1 MKNSMHKAQAYD
13 LKRET
18 KTKRR
23 KHGFFKV
30 IEWKHKI
37 NIKSFRFIKTEVFHN
52 DNSKMQHDIK
62 FFFLLIVGHPTI
74 ELYTM

>member
-30 IEWKHKI
+30 IE
-37 NIKSFRFIKTEVFHN
+37 
-52 DNSKMQHDIK
+52 
-62 FFFLLIVGHPTI
+62 
-74 ELYTM
+74 